1 MAKYRSDISSFQY
14 GDHLAQNR
22 RHRLNSALTLGKLP
36 SLIVMRPER
45 VNIQLFNFVNFLWGR
60 GGGGGGGGGGR
71 RVCRLVMAVKF
82 CVFSGAVHS
91 FCFQQL
97 TFRHDSYYFF

>member
-1 MAKYRSDISSFQY
+1 MAKYRSEISSFQY

-22 RHRLNSALTLGKLP
+22 RQRLNITKIAKFDSDASKAGEHTTLQF
-36 SLIVMRPER
+36 RE
-45 VNIQLFNFVNFLWGR
+45 LFMGEW
-60 GGGGGGGGGGR
+60 GGGGR

-82 CVFSGAVHS
+82 CVFSGAIHS

>member
-1 MAKYRSDISSFQY
+1 MAEYRSETSSFQY

-22 RHRLNSALTLGKLP
+22 RHRLKQRLNIKKIAKFESDASKAGEHTTLQF
-36 SLIVMRPER
+36 RE
-45 VNIQLFNFVNFLWGR
+45 LFMGE
-60 GGGGGGGGGGR
+60 GGGAQGVQVSDDCKILR
-71 RVCRLVMAVKF
+71 
-82 CVFSGAVHS
+82 FSGAIYS